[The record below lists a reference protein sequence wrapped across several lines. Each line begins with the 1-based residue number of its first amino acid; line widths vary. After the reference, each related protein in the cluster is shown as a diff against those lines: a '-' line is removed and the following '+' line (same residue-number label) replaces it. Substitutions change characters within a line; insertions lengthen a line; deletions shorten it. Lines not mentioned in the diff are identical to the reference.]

1 MYIWIGINVDQEL
14 QSIKPLIKATED
26 EIGFEHSVFTL
37 PFHVSLKIS
46 FPAAPDTA
54 ESIISDILNIY
65 KGVKPFTLKVRGI
78 ENEGNICWIRMVE
91 NKEIIGLSTR
101 LNLFLE
107 EKYGIPLHEYD
118 LDFKFHT
125 TLFMDNDKS
134 KVARAHAMMEGVL
147 PPAILRAEKFVIGTS
162 ESGDLGTY
170 KVIYEHRN
178 SGL

>member
-1 MYIWIGINVDQEL
+1 MHI
-14 QSIKPLIKATED
+14 
-26 EIGFEHSVFTL
+26 
-37 PFHVSLKIS
+37 SLKIS
-46 FPAAPDTA
+46 FPVSNELLDSVIAD
-54 ESIISDILNIY
+54 IIDIFDEIE
-65 KGVKPFTLKVRGI
+65 PFDIAVRGL
-78 ENEGNICWIRMVE
+78 ELDGEICWIMMQK
-91 NKEIIGLSTR
+91 NQH
-101 LNLFLE
+101 LNDIHDKLNRVMLQ
-107 EKYGIPLHEYD
+107 KYSVPLHEYD
-118 LDFKFHT
+118 CDYKFHT